1 MIKYKIE
8 RSAERS
14 YLVIQGQK
22 GQQISEREYYALNTG
37 QVPGLLKAELFK
49 KGNSF
54 KLHYNISGYIS
65 LREFLFNPLNKESF
79 ARLLNDILS
88 VLQTL
93 QKAYFKQQYI
103 LMDMNT
109 TMMNPATRE
118 ICFVYVPITFC
129 EVGTDLKTF
138 LLSIIQCC
146 AFVQEEDTDYVRD
159 YIRILNSGIN
169 FSVFDLEE
177 YIKRLNGN
185 PGVSRRE
192 KKCGKCGA
200 VLLPNV
206 SFCSSCG
213 MKIGGLASQHEQG
226 VYDPLRNITVPK
238 AEPVAQQPQEHPVQ
252 SQGSYWILQQ
262 QPMQQPVQQ
271 PVQQPIHSPMQQPV
285 QYGFAAVQQA
295 PVQQQACLYRVKN
308 GERIALVGG
317 YFRLGKDPGQNE
329 YCIPD
334 NAAVSRCHAV
344 LQQKAD
350 QWYIT
355 DLKSTNKTFVNDI
368 PVVPGQEV
376 LLTNGASIRL
386 ANEEFQFFE

>member
-8 RSAERS
+8 RSVEKS

-37 QVPGLLKAELFK
+37 QVPGLLKAELIK

-79 ARLLNDILS
+79 AKLLNDILS
-88 VLQTL
+88 VLQSL

-103 LMDMNT
+103 LLDINA

-129 EVGTDLKTF
+129 EVGADLKSF
-138 LLSIIQCC
+138 LLSIIQCGT
-146 AFVQEEDTDYVRD
+146 FVQEEDTGYVRD
-159 YIRILNSGIN
+159 YIRILNDGIN

-185 PGVSRRE
+185 PGVLRRE

-213 MKIGGLASQHEQG
+213 MKIGGLVSQHEQG
-226 VYDPLRNITVPK
+226 VYDPLRNITIPK
-238 AEPVAQQPQEHPVQ
+238 GDPAV
-252 SQGSYWILQQ
+252 Q
-262 QPMQQPVQQ
+262 QPMQNPIQQPMQPPMQPVQQ
-271 PVQQPIHSPMQQPV
+271 QFIQASAMQCGYSDVQS
-285 QYGFAAVQQA
+285 AA
-295 PVQQQACLYRVKN
+295 PVKQAFLYRIKT
-308 GERIALVGG
+308 GERIVLVGE
-317 YFRLGKDPGQNE
+317 YFRLGKDADQND
-329 YCIPD
+329 YCIQGNP
-334 NAAVSRCHAV
+334 AVSRCHAM
-344 LQQKAD
+344 LKRYD
-350 QWYIT
+350 NQWCVV
-355 DLKSTNKTFVNDI
+355 DLKSTNKTYVNDWQVQ
-368 PVVPGQEV
+368 PNQEV
-376 LLTNGASIRL
+376 GVSNGMMIRL
-386 ANEEFQFFE
+386 ANEEFQFFEG

>member
-1 MIKYKIE
+1 MLKYKIE
-8 RSAERS
+8 RGPDRS
-14 YLVIQGQK
+14 YLLIQGQK

-93 QKAYFKQQYI
+93 QKAYFRQQYI

-129 EVGTDLKTF
+129 DVGTDLKTF

-146 AFVQEEDTDYVRD
+146 TFVQEEDTDYVRD

-185 PGVSRRE
+185 PDVSRRE

-213 MKIGGLASQHEQG
+213 MKIGGLVSQHEQG

-238 AEPVAQQPQEHPVQ
+238 ADPVIQQPVRQPMQEPM
-252 SQGSYWILQQ
+252 QGAMQ
-262 QPMQQPVQQ
+262 QPMREASVQP
-271 PVQQPIHSPMQQPV
+271 
-285 QYGFAAVQQA
+285 
-295 PVQQQACLYRVKN
+295 QACLYRVRS

-317 YFRLGKDPGQNE
+317 YFRMGKDTNQNE
-329 YCIPD
+329 YCIRD

-344 LQQKAD
+344 LQQKAG
-350 QWYIT
+350 QWFIT
-355 DLKSTNKTFVNDI
+355 DLKSTNKTFVNDV
-368 PVVPGQEV
+368 PAVPGQEV
-376 LLTNGASIRL
+376 LLSNGMSIRL